1 MDLAPF
7 VSLVRNSGKVGAVV
21 EILGQGFI
29 GATGVSFNGTA
40 AAFRVK
46 SATYLTA
53 TVPAGATTGPVTVT
67 TPGGALTS
75 SKVFRV
81 TH

>member
-53 TVPAGATTGPVTVT
+53 TVP